1 MRVSWT
7 GWTKHETSGCFPEE
21 SSHMNCGF
29 HPKKKAV
36 KQAKPVQLTYW
47 TPICRGCDDELGAS
61 WGRKPL
67 PKRKKRPTSNRG

>member
-1 MRVSWT
+1 MDEPHSRRGRLLMAVSL
-7 GWTKHETSGCFPEE
+7 KKAAQD
-21 SSHMNCGF
+21 MNCGF

-67 PKRKKRPTSNRG
+67 PKRKKRPTSNRD